1 MGSFISSKL
10 WGDGF
15 PVVSPSITLL
25 QLNNAEVTDF
35 SAYLKCK
42 PYLSAKD
49 EKIANF
55 CCQQILSSLQ
65 NTAED
70 ISILDVGSGEGSLL
84 TSISQKLSVLTE
96 RNINM
101 EIALDCVEPSPE
113 GQEMIIAALGTIK
126 NPRFRYSLFRETIEE
141 FLDRNILPYSIV
153 LCIHSLYFIRRDSWA
168 DIISKLL
175 ASKNGDVR
183 VVVDVVSRKSDIYQI
198 FDSLCSI
205 CDMDR
210 LQRTFDSC
218 GQLYFAEDLEP
229 LLDKLPAHSDPR
241 RLLEAAGYFTMA
253 LVLALRL
260 CSFLPSCFGYYRRNL
275 HAQVGMF

>member
-1 MGSFISSKL
+1 
-10 WGDGF
+10 
-15 PVVSPSITLL
+15 
-25 QLNNAEVTDF
+25 
-35 SAYLKCK
+35 
-42 PYLSAKD
+42 LSAKD

-229 LLDKLPAHSDPR
+229 LLDKLPAHSVMRQPISAPITFKSETVARSR
-241 RLLEAAGYFTMA
+241 RLLHNGLGSRSEIVQFLAFMFRLLPAELARAGRD
-253 LVLALRL
+253 VLIELLERQKGDL
-260 CSFLPSCFGYYRRNL
+260 TFISYDILYSL
-275 HAQVGMF
+275 HGTAHE